1 MSEDALAL
9 GRGKTKNKVL
19 KLTATMMKLAVEQAQ
34 GQHVAAEMAEEQAKL
49 DKNIADDAAE
59 AGASSADIQFDAS
72 TDNPDASGVAKDD
85 ALADQASAVLDQS
98 KDAAGAKDGERSASS
113 ATRFTATTPHASSK
127 ARSAPLPGA
136 GGPRKPVAAARAST
150 PNSETPEQR
159 VARLRAAHERAK
171 TAQVSRFDLLIAKS
185 RPFFDSA
192 HKITVISL
200 VGLTA
205 VAGVM
210 TAYTAYDMLRYN
222 RKRKAEFLEAQQRM
236 SADSL
241 EAARLAYMR
250 GDASDEQISL
260 VEEANARAGGEF
272 KLPSI
277 LSSPKPITRNEEVSA
292 QTREASGA
300 GDAASG
306 ETKSSGLFGWFS
318 SKKSSQNATEGS
330 EAPRTLEDKQ
340 DMLRKA
346 REAFEKE
353 KETQRSGGPLDRLG
367 IEASTAQQP
376 QSKEAEQPKKKGW

>member
-1 MSEDALAL
+1 
-9 GRGKTKNKVL
+9 
-19 KLTATMMKLAVEQAQ
+19 
-34 GQHVAAEMAEEQAKL
+34 MA
-49 DKNIADDAAE
+49 
-59 AGASSADIQFDAS
+59 
-72 TDNPDASGVAKDD
+72 
-85 ALADQASAVLDQS
+85 
-98 KDAAGAKDGERSASS
+98 AKDGERSASS

-127 ARSAPLPGA
+127 AGPSRFPPPPRA
-136 GGPRKPVAAARAST
+136 GGAPRKPAAASARAAA

-171 TAQVSRFDLLIAKS
+171 TAQVSRFDQLIAKS

-192 HKITVISL
+192 HRITVISL

-205 VAGVM
+205 VAGLL

-222 RKRKAEFLEAQQRM
+222 RKRKAEFIEAQRVM

-260 VEEANARAGGEF
+260 VEEANARAGGAGGDF

-277 LSSPKPITRNEEVSA
+277 LSAPAPIRRDEEA
-292 QTREASGA
+292 PGSGEQA
-300 GDAASG
+300 AAAASG
-306 ETKSSGLFGWFS
+306 GAASTEGKSSGLFGWFS
-318 SKKSSQNATEGS
+318 SKKSTQDTTGSS
-330 EAPRTLEDKQ
+330 EAPRSLEDKQ

-353 KETQRSGGPLDRLG
+353 KEAQRSGGPLDRLG
-367 IEASTAQQP
+367 IEDSTASQTHT
-376 QSKEAEQPKKKGW
+376 KEAEQPKKKGWW